1 MASGTDFPFNIMEVA
16 ELLRLNIR
24 RRSGTRVA
32 YADCPICGDRRGKLG
47 LYPEIDTWRCYHC
60 GESGGMLALYGK
72 THGVGNSQA
81 YQEICEALAVGSP
94 GREYTPKTKA
104 EPVTDVP
111 QVQRASPQDIHR
123 TLTALLALLTLSHT
137 HREHLRA
144 KRGLTDGQI
153 GQFGF
158 RSTPPGHG

>member
-60 GESGGMLALYGK
+60 AAMRKL
-72 THGVGNSQA
+72 N
-81 YQEICEALAVGSP
+81 
-94 GREYTPKTKA
+94 
-104 EPVTDVP
+104 
-111 QVQRASPQDIHR
+111 
-123 TLTALLALLTLSHT
+123 
-137 HREHLRA
+137 
-144 KRGLTDGQI
+144 
-153 GQFGF
+153 
-158 RSTPPGHG
+158 